1 MAIRAKSDGAKSGG
15 TRSGDARSAS
25 AGAGRDISLA
35 TYAARREFANTPE
48 PSAETKPAARR
59 VAKRPIFVVQ
69 QHHARRLHWDF
80 RLQQGDVLW
89 SWAVPKGPTME
100 VGVKRLAVRT
110 EDHPLA
116 YATFEGTIPEGNYG
130 AGKVLRWDSGSWQPA
145 GDPAAG
151 LAGGDLK
158 FTLRGDRLSGAFV
171 LVRMKPRPNERG
183 ENWLLIKERDQVAEP
198 PRRSGRPVPAPPGLP
213 PLARRAALP
222 RRIAPQ
228 LATTVEQPPRAGD
241 WLHEIKFD
249 GYRLLVRNDGKQA
262 QLMTRGGH
270 DWTARLPGIA
280 REASGW
286 GRAMLVDGEL
296 IAVRADGVSDF
307 SALQARLA
315 EGKDRSLVLQA
326 FDLLHLDGHDL
337 TRCRLDERKALLAM
351 VLRQGARIRLST
363 HLSAD
368 AEAMRKRACAMGL
381 EGIISKRADAP
392 YTPGR
397 STSWIKLKCQG
408 REEFIVLGFT
418 PPAGS
423 RVGIGALHVGY
434 RDPEGQLHYAGG
446 VGTGFDDGLLAMLAR
461 RLRNVT
467 RRVPPPGLVVRGEP
481 PDPAIRWVTPSMVI
495 EVRYGA
501 WSAAGRLRHA
511 VFLGAREDKAATD
524 VVRPVPDEQPGKA
537 AALRSVVQVKPQR
550 RTKPR
555 GADELPKLVV
565 ARAPVKA
572 TLELEGVRLTHP
584 DRALWPDI
592 AKRQLAEY
600 WRSVAP
606 HALPG
611 LARRPLALVRFPT
624 GISGESFFQKHAQ
637 KHTMPGQPG
646 PLRAATSKGDPYLA
660 IDDVAGLV
668 ACAQLSAI
676 ELHAWGATEDDPD
689 HPDQLV
695 FDLDPG
701 DGVSFAQVVQGAHAV
716 RDMLSRVPLPAYC
729 RTTGGKGL
737 HLVVPLKPRAGWPEA
752 RAFAK
757 AFAET
762 LASQMPDRFVATL
775 PKKQRRGRI
784 LIDWLRNGRGAT
796 AIGSFSPRGRDGA
809 TVATP
814 LAWREVTKSLD
825 PRQFTV
831 ATVPK
836 RLKALRRDPWH
847 GFDQD
852 RAPLPRLGKGV
863 G

>member
-1 MAIRAKSDGAKSGG
+1 MTSRAKP
-15 TRSGDARSAS
+15 
-25 AGAGRDISLA
+25 GRDTSLA
-35 TYAARREFANTPE
+35 TYAARRQFAQTPE
-48 PSAETKPAARR
+48 PKADKPVRGAA
-59 VAKRPIFVVQ
+59 KQPIFVVQ

-89 SWAVPKGPTME
+89 SWAVPKGPSME

-130 AGKVLRWDSGSWQPA
+130 AGQVLRWDSGTWQPA

-151 LAGGDLK
+151 LAGGELK

-183 ENWLLIKERDQVAEP
+183 ENWLLIKERDQARETG
-198 PRRSGRPVPAPPGLP
+198 RASRPVPAPPGLP
-213 PLARRAALP
+213 PPGLPPPGLPPMARRAALP

-228 LATTVEQPPRAGD
+228 LATTVEQPPRGGD

-249 GYRLLVRNDGKQA
+249 GYRLLVRNDGKQVH
-262 QLMTRGGH
+262 LMTRGGH

-307 SALQARLA
+307 GALQARLA
-315 EGKDRSLVLQA
+315 EGKDRSLVLQV
-326 FDLLHLDGHDL
+326 FDLLHLDGRDL
-337 TRCRLDERKALLAM
+337 TRCRLDERKALLATE
-351 VLRQGARIRLST
+351 LRQGPRIRLST
-363 HLSAD
+363 YLSAD
-368 AEAMRKRACAMGL
+368 AETMRQRACAMGL

-446 VGTGFDDGLLAMLAR
+446 VGTGFDDGQLAQLAR
-461 RLRNVT
+461 QLRNVT
-467 RRVPPPGLVVRGEP
+467 RRTPPSGLVVRGEP
-481 PDPAIRWVTPSMVI
+481 PDPAIRWVAPSMVI

-501 WSAAGRLRHA
+501 WSASGRLRHA
-511 VFLGAREDKAATD
+511 VFLGPREDKAAAD
-524 VVRPVPDEQPGKA
+524 VVRPVANDQPGKA
-537 AALRSVVQVKPQR
+537 AASQSVVQVRPQR

-555 GADELPKLVV
+555 GGAGALPKLVL

-592 AKRQLAEY
+592 TKRQLAAY
-600 WRSVAP
+600 WRSVAA

-637 KHTMPGQPG
+637 NHAMPGQPG
-646 PLRAATSKGDPYLA
+646 PLRAATSRGDPYLA

-689 HPDQLV
+689 HPDHLV

-701 DGVSFAQVVQGAHAV
+701 DGVSFAQVVQGAHTV

-737 HLVVPLKPRAGWPEA
+737 HVVAPLAPRAGWPEA

-775 PKKQRRGRI
+775 PRKQRRGRI

-825 PRQFTV
+825 PRQFSI

-836 RLKALRRDPWH
+836 RLQALRRDPWQ
-847 GFDQD
+847 GFEQD
-852 RAPLPRLGKGV
+852 RAPLPRLGKGA